1 MNKTLLE
8 ITQTKNTGLSEVLV
22 NWKNYDQ
29 KTFILSLAELKKR
42 NVPVNEQIESLISD
56 FSRNAGKP
64 YEEIE
69 KEFFETNGTKDY
81 AEYVSEN
88 TKVPEKTDD
97 EKLYLEQL
105 SRLRIAQIEQ
115 QEQKQAKNDVLYG
128 GLWFAGGLIVTIVSL
143 SNGNG
148 GIIAY
153 GAVIFGGIQ
162 FFRGLSKSL

>member
-105 SRLRIAQIEQ
+105 RRLRIAQIEQ

-128 GLWFAGGLIVTIVSL
+128 GLWFAGGLIVTIISL

>member
-29 KTFILSLAELKKR
+29 KTVILSVAELKKR
-42 NVPVNEQIESLISD
+42 NIPFNEQMEFLISD
-56 FSRNAGKP
+56 FSQNVGKS

-69 KEFFETNGTKDY
+69 NEFFEKNGVQNY
-81 AEYVSEN
+81 AEYISKN
-88 TKVPEKTDD
+88 TKFPEKTD
-97 EKLYLEQL
+97 EERLYLEQL
-105 SRLRIAQIEQ
+105 RKLRIAQIAQ
-115 QEQKQAKNDVLYG
+115 QEQKQSKNDVLYG
-128 GLWFAGGLIVTIVSL
+128 GLWLAGGLIVTIVSL

-162 FFRGLSKSL
+162 FFRGLSKS